1 MFSQRHWSLLLLATG
16 CLLALSTPQL
26 HAVDPVVIRYWEK
39 WAGFEA
45 DAMREIVD
53 DFNSSQSRIFVEY
66 SSVSQIDRRL
76 TLAIAG
82 GVPPDVA
89 GIWAYNIPVY
99 SENNALTPLTSMAEK
114 AGIREDDYLPIIW
127 KLCSHRNQLWAL
139 PSTPGNTAL
148 IYNKKLFRE
157 AGLDPERPPRTIA
170 ELEEFNEKIF
180 KRSANGRI
188 ERIGHLAEEPGWWNG
203 LWGSWFGGALI
214 KGDSELTA
222 TSQENL
228 EAYRWVQSYPERF
241 GAEDLLG
248 MRDGFGNFASPQNA
262 FFTGR
267 VAMIMQG
274 VWIYN
279 YIQNYAPADFEWGVA
294 PFPTNDPEKLGDVSV
309 VECDVLVIPH
319 GAKHPLEAFEFITY
333 VNSQKNMEKL
343 CLGQRK
349 FSPLRVCSDE
359 FFQKHPNPHIRTFL
373 ELAKSPGAISVP
385 RVAVWNA
392 INADMRN
399 AVNLIWT
406 GKAPAED
413 ALQAVQERQQKALT
427 RSAARWERV
436 EESLQKSWNSQ

>member
-1 MFSQRHWSLLLLATG
+1 MVCA
-16 CLLALSTPQL
+16 LALLVPRL
-26 HAVDPVVIRYWEK
+26 HAGQPVVIRYWEK
-39 WAGFEA
+39 WTGFEA

-99 SENNALTPLTSMAEK
+99 SENNALMPLRSPANE
-114 AGIREDDYLPIIW
+114 AGIREEDYLPIIW
-127 KLCSHRNQLWAL
+127 KLCSHREQLWAL

-157 AGLDPERPPRTIA
+157 AGLDPERPPRSIA
-170 ELEEFNEKIF
+170 ELEEFNQKIF

-188 ERIGHLAEEPGWWNG
+188 ERIGHLPEEPGWWNT
-203 LWGSWFGGALI
+203 L
-214 KGDSELTA
+214 
-222 TSQENL
+222 
-228 EAYRWVQSYPERF
+228 WVQSYPDRF
-241 GAEDLLG
+241 GAENLLG
-248 MRDGFGNFASPQNA
+248 LRDGFGNFASPQNP

-267 VAMIMQG
+267 VAMVMQG

-294 PFPTNDPEKLGDVSV
+294 PFPTNDREKLGDISV
-309 VECDVLVIPH
+309 VECDVLVIPT
-319 GAKHPLEAFEFITY
+319 GAKHPREAFEFITY
-333 VNSQKNMEKL
+333 VNSQKPMEKL

-349 FSPLRVCSDE
+349 FSPLRACSDE

-373 ELAKSPGAISVP
+373 DLAKSPGAIAFP

-406 GKAPAED
+406 GKASAD
-413 ALQAVQERQQKALT
+413 AALHAVQERQQKALT
-427 RSAARWERV
+427 RSEARWERV
-436 EESLQKSWNSQ
+436 KEPLQKSWNSQ